1 MPLRLRGFCA
11 CGTRTDRIVRGAI
24 KIRFRWSVVVN
35 SEYILERPG
44 AYTFV
49 HLLKLGF
56 HHLFKATKVIII
68 IINIIMSMGLPNA
81 PSRSKHTGG
90 NHPTHTTPQGGKG
103 GNHQSPHPNHT
114 TPQGSPQKGGKQP
127 TTTLGRGG
135 GKGGGGR
142 PNRDHTHIYIYIYIY
157 GIKFSSGHG
166 RRT

>member
-56 HHLFKATKVIII
+56 HHLFKATKGSIYGPSGKLEQTKREESRIVNLANYMNRSCGNLAVHSIYG
-68 IINIIMSMGLPNA
+68 NIQALKKHNDSNKLLPCRDFQSATANSKPTDA
-81 PSRSKHTGG
+81 PSTQTPKPGEIIARSTC
-90 NHPTHTTPQGGKG
+90 
-103 GNHQSPHPNHT
+103 
-114 TPQGSPQKGGKQP
+114 
-127 TTTLGRGG
+127 
-135 GKGGGGR
+135 R
-142 PNRDHTHIYIYIYIY
+142 P
-157 GIKFSSGHG
+157 
-166 RRT
+166 